1 MPSPSAGRHLA
12 SLHGSPYPAFL
23 FSDFRSLDGFGPAR
37 GDPGLMLAE
46 AVRATAAEVD
56 SALDALLPQ
65 PAGFHARV
73 QEAMRYA
80 VMAGGKRLR
89 PFLVL
94 ETASLFGAPRERAM
108 RVACAIECLHTYS
121 LVHDDLP
128 AMDDDDLRRGR
139 PTTHRQFDE
148 ATAILAGD
156 ALLTIA
162 FEILADEATHPDGAV
177 RAQLVVDLARA
188 GGHEGMIG
196 GQMMDIEA
204 PNHSFGPGEVIE
216 LQRRKTGALFEFSCQ
231 AGARLAQRGEAD
243 LKALHDYARDL
254 GLAFQIADDLIDVT
268 GTAEQAGKA
277 VGKDQEQGKA
287 TLVSIYGIE
296 GAKAESARLADQAR
310 QAVAGYGPAAE
321 RLAALPAF
329 LVGRSS

>member
-1 MPSPSAGRHLA
+1 LNI
-12 SLHGSPYPAFL
+12 
-23 FSDFRSLDGFGPAR
+23 
-37 GDPGLMLAE
+37 AE

-56 SALDALLPQ
+56 GALQSLLPQ
-65 PAGFHARV
+65 PAGFHGRV

-94 ETASLFGAPRERAM
+94 ETAALFGVPRQRAL

-156 ALLTIA
+156 ALLTLA

-177 RAQLVVDLARA
+177 RAQLVLDLARA

-204 PNHSFGPGEVIE
+204 PKHSFGADQVIE

-231 AGARLAQRGEAD
+231 AGARLAQAGPQDFAN
-243 LKALHDYARDL
+243 LHAYAQAL

-268 GTAEQAGKA
+268 GTVEAAGKA
-277 VGKDQEQGKA
+277 VGKDQEAGKA
-287 TLVSIYGIE
+287 TLVSIHGVE
-296 GAKAESARLADQAR
+296 GARAEVEKLSEAAR
-310 QAVAGYGPAAE
+310 QAVAGYGSKGE
-321 RLAALPAF
+321 HLAALPAF
-329 LVGRSS
+329 LLDRAS

>member
-1 MPSPSAGRHLA
+1 M
-12 SLHGSPYPAFL
+12 
-23 FSDFRSLDGFGPAR
+23 
-37 GDPGLMLAE
+37 GLSLAE

-56 SALDALLPQ
+56 AALQSLLPQ
-65 PAGFHARV
+65 PAGFHGRV

-94 ETASLFGAPRERAM
+94 ETAALFGVPRERAL

-139 PTTHRQFDE
+139 PTTHKQFDE

-204 PNHSFGPGEVIE
+204 PNHSFGADQVIE

-231 AGARLAQRGEAD
+231 AGARLAQASPQD
-243 LKALHDYARDL
+243 FKNLHAYAQAL

-268 GTAEQAGKA
+268 GTVEAAGKA
-277 VGKDQEQGKA
+277 VGKDQEAGKA
-287 TLVSIYGIE
+287 TLVSIYGVD
-296 GAKAESARLADQAR
+296 GARAEVEKLAGAARK
-310 QAVAGYGPAAE
+310 AVAGYGAKGE
-321 RLAALPAF
+321 HLAGLPAF
-329 LVGRSS
+329 LLDRAS

>member
-1 MPSPSAGRHLA
+1 LT
-12 SLHGSPYPAFL
+12 
-23 FSDFRSLDGFGPAR
+23 
-37 GDPGLMLAE
+37 LAE
-46 AVRATAAEVD
+46 AVRQTAAEVD
-56 SALDALLPQ
+56 RALDALLPH
-65 PAGFHARV
+65 PHGFHGRV

-80 VMAGGKRLR
+80 VQAGGKRLR

-94 ETASLFGAPRERAM
+94 ETAALFGAPRDRAM

-177 RAQLVVDLARA
+177 RAALVMDLARA

-204 PNHSFGPGEVIE
+204 PNHDFGAKEVIE
-216 LQRRKTGALFEFSCQ
+216 LQARKTGALFEFSCQ
-231 AGARLAQRGEAD
+231 AGARLAQAAPQDFENLRA
-243 LKALHDYARDL
+243 YARDM
-254 GLAFQIADDLIDVT
+254 GLAFQIADDLIDVI
-268 GTAEQAGKA
+268 GTVEQAGKA
-277 VGKDQEQGKA
+277 VGKDQEAGKA
-287 TLVSIYGIE
+287 TLVSIYGVE
-296 GAKAESARLADQAR
+296 GAKAECARLAESAR
-310 QAVAGYGPAAE
+310 QAVAGYGPRAE
-321 RLAALPAF
+321 RLAGLPAF
-329 LVGRSS
+329 LLDRAS